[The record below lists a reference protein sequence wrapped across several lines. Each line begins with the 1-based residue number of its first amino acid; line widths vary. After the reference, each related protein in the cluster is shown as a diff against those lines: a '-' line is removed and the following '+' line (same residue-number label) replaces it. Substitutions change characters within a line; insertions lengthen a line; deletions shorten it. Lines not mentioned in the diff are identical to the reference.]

1 MARSNLEKQL
11 TDLDRLRSRGVITD
25 DEYQARRA
33 ALIATPANAAA
44 PPRRG
49 SFIGGAFKLGFLGCL
64 GIIAAVVGILVVIG
78 ILLAAAGSGDSDDG
92 NGGPGDVGTNPGD
105 VHVPLAV
112 GSSGEIA
119 PERNGSKRSRVTI
132 VQIADNVT
140 TGSTFIRPAAGQKW
154 WGVEVVVE
162 NVGTSEVNAISWK
175 LRDSNDGE
183 HDEAFVVGAGQ
194 PLDRIYNLTPGGK
207 AQGWVFFEIPT
218 GTSPKWLRADPNLF
232 LANDLYFD
240 AR

>member
-11 TDLDRLRSRGVITD
+11 TDLDRLRSRGILTD
-25 DEYQARRA
+25 DEYEARRA
-33 ALIATPANAAA
+33 ALIATPANV
-44 PPRRG
+44 PTSPRRG

-64 GIIAAVVGILVVIG
+64 GITAAVVAILVVIG
-78 ILLAAAGSGDSDDG
+78 ILLAAAGSGDGDERT
-92 NGGPGDVGTNPGD
+92 GGSGEVGTNRGD
-105 VHVPLAV
+105 VHVPLVV

-119 PERNGSKRSRVTI
+119 PERNASKRSRVTI
-132 VQIADNVT
+132 LQIADNVT
-140 TGSTFIRPAAGQKW
+140 TGSTFVRPAAGHKW

-162 NVGTSEVNAISWK
+162 NVGTSEVNAMSWK

-194 PLDRIYNLTPGGK
+194 ALDRIYNLTPGGK
-207 AQGWVFFEIPT
+207 VQGWVFFEIPN
-218 GTSPKWLRADPNLF
+218 GAAPKWLRADPNLL

>member
-1 MARSNLEKQL
+1 VARSNLEKQL
-11 TDLDRLRSRGVITD
+11 TDLDRLRSRGIVTD

-33 ALIATPANAAA
+33 ALIAEPANVAAS
-44 PPRRG
+44 PRRG
-49 SFIGGAFKLGFLGCL
+49 SIVGGAFKFGFLGCL
-64 GIIAAVVGILVVIG
+64 GIMAAVVAILVVIG

-92 NGGPGDVGTNPGD
+92 DGGPGDVGTNPGD

-132 VQIADNVT
+132 LGIADNVT
-140 TGSTFIRPAAGQKW
+140 TGSTFVRPAAGQKW

-162 NVGTSEVNAISWK
+162 NVGTSEVNAITWK

-194 PLDRIYNLTPGGK
+194 ALDRIYNLTPGGK
-207 AQGWVFFEIPT
+207 AQGWVFFQIPA
-218 GTSPKWLRADPNLF
+218 GAAPKWLRADPNIF

-240 AR
+240 VP